1 LRYLKQNAIKHTL
14 SLQKFTVKRCYRFPS
29 KQGKIPRR
37 DFQPMMSRAF
47 RPIALTLSLLLFCG
61 APTHAAPVAISQV
74 IQVIGGYQNPPELRL
89 RTVSQNT
96 SSLVADGDGASPVT
110 STAQQS
116 SAAGV
121 DVIPDNTTGNVATAN
136 TADTLLAGVAVSAEP
151 QAGVEVVDQG
161 DVEGTICDC
170 GEITVPGGGFPK
182 WPLLFLA
189 AIPFFFI
196 HGCDHCE
203 TPTPPTTPTPPGTPE
218 VPEPA
223 SLLLFGSGL
232 AAFGAGL
239 RRRYA
244 RGKLAAQIQ
253 NAEEA

>member
-1 LRYLKQNAIKHTL
+1 
-14 SLQKFTVKRCYRFPS
+14 
-29 KQGKIPRR
+29 
-37 DFQPMMSRAF
+37 MMSRAF
-47 RPIALTLSLLLFCG
+47 RAIAATLSLLLLCG

-89 RTVSQNT
+89 RTVSQNANT
-96 SSLVADGDGASPVT
+96 PVAEGDSASPVT

-121 DVIPDNTTGNVATAN
+121 TDIPDGTSGDVATAN
-136 TADTLLAGVAVSAEP
+136 ADTLLAGVAVSAEP

-161 DVEGTICDC
+161 DVEGTVCDC

-244 RGKLAAQIQ
+244 RGKLAEAIQ
-253 NAEEA
+253 KTEEA

>member
-1 LRYLKQNAIKHTL
+1 MT
-14 SLQKFTVKRCYRFPS
+14 
-29 KQGKIPRR
+29 
-37 DFQPMMSRAF
+37 SRAF
-47 RPIALTLSLLLFCG
+47 RPIAAILSILLLSG
-61 APTHAAPVAISQV
+61 APTHAAPVAISEV
-74 IQVIGGYQNPPELRL
+74 IQVLGSYQNPPELRL
-89 RTVSQNT
+89 RSVSQNT
-96 SSLVADGDGASPVT
+96 NSLVDEGNGPSPVA
-110 STAQQS
+110 SAAQQS
-116 SAAGV
+116 AAGGV
-121 DVIPDNTTGNVATAN
+121 AEILDTTTPEIAASDS
-136 TADTLLAGVAVSAEP
+136 ADTLLAGVAVSADP
-151 QAGVEVVDQG
+151 QAGVDVVDQG

-196 HGCDHCE
+196 HGCDDCE

-218 VPEPA
+218 IPEPA

-244 RGKLAAQIQ
+244 RGKLETQLQ
-253 NAEEA
+253 NTEEG

>member
-1 LRYLKQNAIKHTL
+1 
-14 SLQKFTVKRCYRFPS
+14 
-29 KQGKIPRR
+29 
-37 DFQPMMSRAF
+37 MMSRAY
-47 RPIALTLSLLLFCG
+47 RPIAATLALLLLSG

-74 IQVIGGYQNPPELRL
+74 IQVMGSYQNPPELRL

-96 SSLVADGDGASPVT
+96 STLVDGDGTSSVAST
-110 STAQQS
+110 TQQT

-121 DVIPDNTTGNVATAN
+121 AAIPDTTTGDAATP
-136 TADTLLAGVAVSAEP
+136 TSSDTLLAGVAVSSDP

-218 VPEPA
+218 IPEPA

-244 RGKLAAQIQ
+244 RGKLAAQIA
-253 NAEEA
+253 NTEEA

>member
-1 LRYLKQNAIKHTL
+1 
-14 SLQKFTVKRCYRFPS
+14 
-29 KQGKIPRR
+29 
-37 DFQPMMSRAF
+37 MMSRAF
-47 RPIALTLSLLLFCG
+47 RLIAATLSLLLLCG

-96 SSLVADGDGASPVT
+96 STLVDDGDVASPVT
-110 STAQQS
+110 STPQQS

-121 DVIPDNTTGNVATAN
+121 AEIPETATGDVPPVTS
-136 TADTLLAGVAVSAEP
+136 ADTLLAGVAVSADP
-151 QAGVEVVDQG
+151 QAGVDVVDQG

-203 TPTPPTTPTPPGTPE
+203 TPPTTPTPPGTPE
-218 VPEPA
+218 IPEPA

-253 NAEEA
+253 SAEEA

>member
-1 LRYLKQNAIKHTL
+1 MI
-14 SLQKFTVKRCYRFPS
+14 
-29 KQGKIPRR
+29 
-37 DFQPMMSRAF
+37 SRAF
-47 RPIALTLSLLLFCG
+47 RLIAATLSLLLLCG

-89 RTVSQNT
+89 RTVSQNAST
-96 SSLVADGDGASPVT
+96 LVDDGEAASPVT
-110 STAQQS
+110 STPQQS

-121 DVIPDNTTGNVATAN
+121 AEIPDTATGDVPPTT
-136 TADTLLAGVAVSAEP
+136 TADTLLAGVAVSADP
-151 QAGVEVVDQG
+151 QAGVDVVDQG

-203 TPTPPTTPTPPGTPE
+203 TPPTTPTPPGTPE
-218 VPEPA
+218 IPEPA

-253 NAEEA
+253 SAEEA

>member
-1 LRYLKQNAIKHTL
+1 ML
-14 SLQKFTVKRCYRFPS
+14 
-29 KQGKIPRR
+29 
-37 DFQPMMSRAF
+37 SRAF
-47 RPIALTLSLLLFCG
+47 RPIAAILAILLLTG
-61 APTHAAPVAISQV
+61 APTQAAPVAIRDV
-74 IQVIGGYQNPPELRL
+74 IQVLGRYQNPPELRL
-89 RTVSQNT
+89 RSVSQTTN
-96 SSLVADGDGASPVT
+96 SSVNGTEGPSPIASA
-110 STAQQS
+110 AQQS
-116 SAAGV
+116 AAG
-121 DVIPDNTTGNVATAN
+121 DVVEIADASTRNIATGG
-136 TADTLLAGVAVSAEP
+136 ADTLLAGVAVRAD
-151 QAGVEVVDQG
+151 QQVGVDVVDQG

-218 VPEPA
+218 IPEPA
-223 SLLLFGSGL
+223 SLLLLGSGL

-244 RGKLAAQIQ
+244 KGKLETQLQ
-253 NAEEA
+253 NTEEG